1 MTDDISRK
9 KIAVVGSGF
18 GALSAVRTLRGEGF
32 DGDLTVISPQA
43 ELHYL
48 PGMIWIPAGL
58 RRREDLVVS
67 LESFFRRMKVDHHA
81 SWATGLSDD
90 ARVVHTTEGDVAN
103 DGLLIA
109 SGARFIKKLPGMEH
123 VIIPCQG
130 MEAAEKIRERLASMD
145 EGCIAI
151 GFAANP
157 EEKSAVRGGPMFEFL
172 FGIDRQLRREGRRDR
187 FRLVFFNPSEKPG
200 LRLGEKSVQRLL
212 ARMAKRDIET
222 RLGSKPTGFEADRVM
237 TEGGDFQADLILFMP
252 GLTGPEWLDNTR
264 LERSPGGML
273 AADRFCRA
281 GGAQRVYVAGDSGSF
296 PGPGWMP
303 KQAHMADLQAGAA
316 AANLVGEL
324 RDRSPSHEFKTE
336 LMCII
341 DELDRG
347 TLVYRSEKR
356 QFSIPANRLMHWA
369 KRRFEKR
376 YLARYR

>member
-172 FGIDRQLRREGRRDR
+172 FGIDRQLRSEEHTSELQSRGQ
-187 FRLVFFNPSEKPG
+187 LVC
-200 LRLGEKSVQRLL
+200 RLL
-212 ARMAKRDIET
+212 LEKNKSARNK
-222 RLGSKPTGFEADRVM
+222 
-237 TEGGDFQADLILFMP
+237 
-252 GLTGPEWLDNTR
+252 
-264 LERSPGGML
+264 
-273 AADRFCRA
+273 
-281 GGAQRVYVAGDSGSF
+281 
-296 PGPGWMP
+296 
-303 KQAHMADLQAGAA
+303 
-316 AANLVGEL
+316 
-324 RDRSPSHEFKTE
+324 
-336 LMCII
+336 
-341 DELDRG
+341 
-347 TLVYRSEKR
+347 
-356 QFSIPANRLMHWA
+356 
-369 KRRFEKR
+369 
-376 YLARYR
+376 